1 MLAGKYIRGIANSP
15 VGSAVAGGAAA
26 AGLSALGNVGS
37 DKPGDRIALEAL
49 GAAGLGALAGS
60 QIPARSKMYSKANAE
75 GGGRVVAEQ
84 IANDPS
90 IPNEQKVRGIKNV
103 QRVVK
108 ATPPLAGALSAGT
121 VALGGA
127 VGGQIGGGVANLMGI
142 DPENYGSNNTMGARY
157 SMQGYV

>member
-1 MLAGKYIRGIANSP
+1 MLAGKYMRGIVNSP

-37 DKPGDRIALEAL
+37 DKPGDRIAIEAL

-60 QIPARSKMYSKANAE
+60 HIPNRTQMYSKANAE
-75 GGGRVVAEQ
+75 KAGMMTAEA
-84 IANDPS
+84 IAANPRKTDA
-90 IPNEQKVRGIKNV
+90 QKAQGIQNV
-103 QRVVK
+103 QRLVK
-108 ATPPLAGALSAGT
+108 ATPYAAGALSAGT

-127 VGGQIGGGVANLMGI
+127 VGGQVGGGVANLMGI
-142 DPENYGSNNTMGARY
+142 DPENPGSSNTMGARY